1 MSQPKS
7 QLAESLLKVAEA
19 AFIDAPLALTLRAFR
34 SDADK
39 EIAEAGWKAY
49 DGVIAAATDTI
60 NRVYKAPATARV
72 LSTVTDR
79 SLRVQRLADAAR
91 GAFFAVL
98 WPNVGLPTSAEVR
111 SLKAE
116 IKALREEVRAA
127 RVQETAAQD
136 VAQEVLQRIDVSAV
150 RHQPERRTLNGTP
163 NWFDFQ
169 PKVAAEVSRNVSA
182 Q

>member
-7 QLAESLLKVAEA
+7 QLAENLLKVAEA
-19 AFIDAPLALTLRAFR
+19 ALIDAPLAFTLRAFR
-34 SDADK
+34 ADADQD
-39 EIAEAGWKAY
+39 IAEAGWKAY
-49 DGVIAAATDTI
+49 DGVVGAATDTI
-60 NRVYKAPATARV
+60 NRVYKARATARV
-72 LSTVTDR
+72 LSTVTER
-79 SLRVQRLADAAR
+79 TLRVQRLADAAR

-98 WPNVGLPTSAEVR
+98 WPGLGLPSSAEVK

-127 RVQETAAQD
+127 RVQESETRDAA
-136 VAQEVLQRIDVSAV
+136 ERVLERIDAAEAV
-150 RHQPERRTLNGTP
+150 QPPERRTLNGTP